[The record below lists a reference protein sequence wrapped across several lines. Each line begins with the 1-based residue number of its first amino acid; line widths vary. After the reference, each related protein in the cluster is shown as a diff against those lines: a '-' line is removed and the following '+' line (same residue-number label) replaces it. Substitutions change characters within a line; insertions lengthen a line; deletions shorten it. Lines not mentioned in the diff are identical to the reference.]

1 MRVTSLLIVLIFL
14 AACGGGGASTPATT
28 PATTP
33 SPATTTAPAAK
44 PFTMRGY
51 IVVLLKR
58 GPTWSP
64 DKTAETAKLFEG
76 HMANIDAM
84 AASGKLVLA
93 GPFDA
98 DAARTDAY
106 AGLFVFDSTSADE
119 VQALLRGD
127 PAIVAQRL
135 VPEIYPWYGPTGL
148 TYDGKASSS
157 AAP

>member
-1 MRVTSLLIVLIFL
+1 MRVTPFLIVVVLL

-28 PATTP
+28 PAAP
-33 SPATTTAPAAK
+33 APATTPASAAK

-64 DKTAETAKLFEG
+64 EKTAETAQLFAG
-76 HMANIDAM
+76 HMANIEAM

-98 DAARTDAY
+98 DASRTDAY
-106 AGLFVFDSTSADE
+106 AGLFVFDSTSAEE
-119 VQALLRGD
+119 VQVLLRGD

-148 TYDGKASSS
+148 TYDGKASSP